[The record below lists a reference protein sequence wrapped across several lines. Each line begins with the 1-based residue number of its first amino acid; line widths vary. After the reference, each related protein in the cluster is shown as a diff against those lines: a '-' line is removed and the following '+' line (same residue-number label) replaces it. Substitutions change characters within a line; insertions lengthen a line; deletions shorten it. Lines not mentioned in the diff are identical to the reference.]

1 MKPNA
6 LLRLFGLAFGIAFAA
21 GSSAG
26 TCPGRIPNPLT
37 DVCWSCTAP
46 ITIAGTA
53 SVSGSGSL
61 PDVKTDAR
69 ELCACGS
76 GLNTRAG
83 INLGFWEPLRTAEI
97 VRHSG
102 CFPSLGGVKLDLS
115 GIRAA
120 DHARTPRGFRE
131 TRRTAFWQVHWYQSP
146 WLFVMEALLDN
157 SCLEQSPWDLAYLS
171 ELDPLWDD
179 SVSSFLLSPDAA
191 LFTAGAAFGACAA
204 DCAAASVGLAEKRST
219 GAQAVRGPS
228 SRSQAGWPVR

>member
-1 MKPNA
+1 MKPKA

-37 DVCWSCTAP
+37 DVCWSCTAL

-69 ELCACGS
+69 GLCACGS
-76 GLNTRAG
+76 GLNTHAG

-146 WLFVMEALLDN
+146 WLFTFDGFFIVRVGILVFGGT
-157 SCLEQSPWDLAYLS
+157 QSPAVRIHFVQLHVLIIR
-171 ELDPLWDD
+171 LDKQHLKT
-179 SVSSFLLSPDAA
+179 PDATENQNREQKEVHPHSV
-191 LFTAGAAFGACAA
+191 LQFFGFSTH
-204 DCAAASVGLAEKRST
+204 ASNL
-219 GAQAVRGPS
+219 
-228 SRSQAGWPVR
+228 

>member
-120 DHARTPRGFRE
+120 DHARTPRGF
-131 TRRTAFWQVHWYQSP
+131 ANPADS
-146 WLFVMEALLDN
+146 LL
-157 SCLEQSPWDLAYLS
+157 
-171 ELDPLWDD
+171 
-179 SVSSFLLSPDAA
+179 
-191 LFTAGAAFGACAA
+191 AGALVSKPVAFCHGSALRQQL
-204 DCAAASVGLAEKRST
+204 S
-219 GAQAVRGPS
+219 
-228 SRSQAGWPVR
+228 